1 MQHWLMAAVVLA
13 SPMVVFAGPQPKS
26 EWKQCQQDSD
36 CVAIKGVCR
45 PATVNRAFKA
55 DAERYYALQAETTRC
70 PAEFWHPPSP
80 VPRCRLNSCEMVQK
94 DSD

>member
-1 MQHWLMAAVVLA
+1 MQSWLMATFMLAVPLA
-13 SPMVVFAGPQPKS
+13 ALAAPQPKS

-45 PATVNRAFKA
+45 PATVNGVFKA
-55 DAERYYALQAETTRC
+55 DAERYYAVQAKDTRC
-70 PAEFWHPPSP
+70 PSEFWHPPTP